1 MIHMNSTQTLI
12 CPNAASHKS
21 RESCLERSSRIDM
34 PIAQT
39 VPCTALQTGPLQMF
53 LISATCVPP
62 RHVPSAQARAPL
74 LLIVHLQSLYR
85 LRPPILFPLFGQL
98 QVFPHSLQLPS
109 LRRSYSDT
117 AQLRGADRTDAPRQ
131 LGRFACNGSPILPG
145 ECRRRKGLAQAP

>member
-1 MIHMNSTQTLI
+1 MSPYLMIHMNSTQTLI

-62 RHVPSAQARAPL
+62 RHVPSAQARAPSS
-74 LLIVHLQSLYR
+74 HCTS
-85 LRPPILFPLFGQL
+85 PIALSPSSSKLL